1 MLRMRYLL
9 LLLVLATACSSEASP
24 VTITSTTA
32 ATSDTV
38 DAAPVIT
45 SDQPVTVDTSALPA
59 ETTVPPSTV
68 LGSFAPVLTP
78 VAAGFAQPVFLDAPV
93 GDDRLFIVDQTGVV
107 FVIDGGDPMTFLDI
121 TDRVRM
127 AGEQGLLG
135 LAFDP
140 ADVDRFFLHYTDA
153 AGSSV
158 VEGFTGAANGSPIS
172 SGVVLTVEQ
181 PASNHNG
188 GMLAFGPDGYLWIAL
203 GDGGRA
209 NDAFNNGQRPDT
221 LLGTLLRIDVRADPY
236 VIPASNPFADG
247 VLGDPEVYFF
257 GLRNPWRFSFD
268 GTDVWIGDVGQG
280 ELEEVD
286 RLPVTDAGA
295 NLGWPIFEGT
305 DCFRSPCAADG
316 LVVPVTEYRHSDG
329 CSITGGYVY
338 RGEALPEFVGQY
350 FFGDFCTGFIRTFDP
365 ATGDVTDWSEQLGT
379 VSELTSFGTDGH
391 GNLYVLSGQ
400 GTIYRIDRS

>member
-1 MLRMRYLL
+1 MRYLL
-9 LLLVLATACSSEASP
+9 LLLVLVTACSSEASP

-38 DAAPVIT
+38 GAAPVIT

-59 ETTVPPSTV
+59 ETSVPPSTV

-140 ADVDRFFLHYTDA
+140 ADVDRFFLHYTDE

-188 GMLAFGPDGYLWIAL
+188 GMIAFGPDGYLWIAL

-221 LLGTLLRIDVRADPY
+221 LLGTLLRIDVSADPY
-236 VIPASNPFADG
+236 LIPASNPFADG

-268 GTDVWIGDVGQG
+268 GADVWIGDVGQG
-280 ELEEVD
+280 DLEEVD

-305 DCFRSPCAADG
+305 DCFKSPCAADG
-316 LVVPVTEYRHSDG
+316 LVFPVTEYRHSDG

-338 RGEALPEFVGQY
+338 RGETLPEFVGQY